1 MNFLIIDGTSKK
13 INFFSHYN
21 NYSYSQSFE
30 SSKNNF
36 EQFSV
41 LLFNFIEKNKILLK
55 KMNYIFINEGPGNF
69 SGIRTSIAVSKGIS
83 ITRKIS
89 LLGFNTFDL
98 CSYNISIHTFIL
110 IQKNEKEFFIKECN
124 QNNKEEK
131 NSKIIS
137 FQELGFYKNNKKIFI
152 NLDKINKKRIK
163 EACEKNNVDFKDV
176 NYMNILLLYEK
187 NLITKKLIKPLYI
200 S

>member
-55 KMNYIFINEGPGNF
+55 NMNNIFINEGPGSF
-69 SGIRTSIAVSKGIS
+69 AGIRTSIAVSKGIS

-89 LLGFNTFDL
+89 LFGFNTFDL
-98 CSYNISIHTFIL
+98 CSYNISIHTFVL

-124 QNNKEEK
+124 ENNKEEK
-131 NSKIIS
+131 NPKIIS

-152 NLDKINKKRIK
+152 NLDKINKKRI
-163 EACEKNNVDFKDV
+163 EEVCEKNNVDFKDV
-176 NYMNILLLYEK
+176 NYMNILPLYEK

>member
-55 KMNYIFINEGPGNF
+55 KMNNIFINEGPGNF

-89 LLGFNTFDL
+89 LFGFNTFDL
-98 CSYNISIHTFIL
+98 CSYNINIHTFVL
-110 IQKNEKEFFIKECN
+110 IQKMK
-124 QNNKEEK
+124 K
-131 NSKIIS
+131 NFLSKNVMKII
-137 FQELGFYKNNKKIFI
+137 KK
-152 NLDKINKKRIK
+152 KKTQK
-163 EACEKNNVDFKDV
+163 LF
-176 NYMNILLLYEK
+176 LFK
-187 NLITKKLIKPLYI
+187 NLVFTKITKKYLLI
-200 S
+200 

>member
-30 SSKNNF
+30 GSKNNF

-55 KMNYIFINEGPGNF
+55 KMNNIFINEGPGNF

-89 LLGFNTFDL
+89 LFGFNTFDL
-98 CSYNISIHTFIL
+98 CSCNINIHTFAL
-110 IQKNEKEFFIKECN
+110 IQKNEKEFFIKEYN

-131 NSKIIS
+131 GPKIIS

-152 NLDKINKKRIK
+152 NSDKINKKRI
-163 EACEKNNVDFKDV
+163 EETCEKNNVDFKEV
-176 NYMNILLLYEK
+176 NYMNILLLYKK

>member
-30 SSKNNF
+30 GSKNNF

-55 KMNYIFINEGPGNF
+55 KMNNIFINEGPGNF

-89 LLGFNTFDL
+89 LFGFNTFDL
-98 CSYNISIHTFIL
+98 CSCNINIHTFAL
-110 IQKNEKEFFIKECN
+110 IQKNEKEFFIKEYN

-131 NSKIIS
+131 GPKIIS

-152 NLDKINKKRIK
+152 NSDKINKKRI
-163 EACEKNNVDFKDV
+163 EETCEKNNVDFKDV
-176 NYMNILLLYEK
+176 NYMNILLLYKK

>member
-21 NYSYSQSFE
+21 NYSYSQFFE

-55 KMNYIFINEGPGNF
+55 KMNNIFINEGPGNF

-89 LLGFNTFDL
+89 LFGFNTFDL
-98 CSYNISIHTFIL
+98 CSCNINIHTFAL
-110 IQKNEKEFFIKECN
+110 IQKNEKEFFIKEYN

-131 NSKIIS
+131 GPKIIS

-152 NLDKINKKRIK
+152 NLDKINKKRIE

-176 NYMNILLLYEK
+176 NYMNILFLYKK

>member
-55 KMNYIFINEGPGNF
+55 KMNNIFINEGPGNF

-89 LLGFNTFDL
+89 LFGFNTFDL
-98 CSYNISIHTFIL
+98 CSYNISIYTFVL

-124 QNNKEEK
+124 ENNKEEK
-131 NSKIIS
+131 NPKTIS
-137 FQELGFYKNNKKIFI
+137 FQ
-152 NLDKINKKRIK
+152 INKKRI
-163 EACEKNNVDFKDV
+163 ERACEKNNVDFKDV
-176 NYMNILLLYEK
+176 NYMNILPLYEK

>member
-21 NYSYSQSFE
+21 NYSYSQFFE

-36 EQFSV
+36 EQFAV

-55 KMNYIFINEGPGNF
+55 KMNNIFINEGPGNF

-89 LLGFNTFDL
+89 LFGFNTFDL
-98 CSYNISIHTFIL
+98 CSCNINIHTFAL
-110 IQKNEKEFFIKECN
+110 IQKNEKEFFIKEYN

-131 NSKIIS
+131 GPKIIS

-152 NLDKINKKRIK
+152 NLDKINKKRIEETCK
-163 EACEKNNVDFKDV
+163 KNNVDFKEV
-176 NYMNILLLYEK
+176 NYMNILLLYKK

>member
-1 MNFLIIDGTSKK
+1 MNFLIIDGTSNK
-13 INFFSHYN
+13 INFFSHFN
-21 NYSYSQSFE
+21 NYSYNQSFE

-36 EQFSV
+36 EQFSI
-41 LLFNFIEKNKILLK
+41 LLFNFIEKNKILLNK
-55 KMNYIFINEGPGNF
+55 INNIFINEGPGNF

-83 ITRKIS
+83 ITREIN

-98 CSYNISIHTFIL
+98 CSYDINIHAFIL
-110 IQKNEKEFFIKECN
+110 IQKNEQKFFIKEYN
-124 QNNKEEK
+124 KNNKEEK
-131 NSKIIS
+131 NPKIIS
-137 FQELGFYKNNKKIFI
+137 FEELDIYRNNKKSVI
-152 NLDKINKKRIK
+152 NSDKINRKRIEGK
-163 EACEKNNVDFKDV
+163 FEKNNVDFKDI

>member
-41 LLFNFIEKNKILLK
+41 LLFNFIEKNKILLE
-55 KMNYIFINEGPGNF
+55 KMNNIFINEGPGNF

-89 LLGFNTFDL
+89 LFGFNTFDL
-98 CSYNISIHTFIL
+98 WIHISI
-110 IQKNEKEFFIKECN
+110 
-124 QNNKEEK
+124 
-131 NSKIIS
+131 NSI
-137 FQELGFYKNNKKIFI
+137 
-152 NLDKINKKRIK
+152 
-163 EACEKNNVDFKDV
+163 
-176 NYMNILLLYEK
+176 
-187 NLITKKLIKPLYI
+187 
-200 S
+200 

>member
-36 EQFSV
+36 EQFSI

-55 KMNYIFINEGPGNF
+55 KMNNIFINEGPGNF

-89 LLGFNTFDL
+89 LFGFNTFDL
-98 CSYNISIHTFIL
+98 CSYNISIHTFVL

-124 QNNKEEK
+124 QNNKEKK
-131 NSKIIS
+131 NPKIIS
-137 FQELGFYKNNKKIFI
+137 FQELGFYKNKKKIFV
-152 NLDKINKKRIK
+152 NLDKINKKRI
-163 EACEKNNVDFKDV
+163 EGVCEKHNVDFKDV

>member
-55 KMNYIFINEGPGNF
+55 KMNNIFINEGPGNF

-89 LLGFNTFDL
+89 LFGFNTFDL
-98 CSYNISIHTFIL
+98 CSCNISVHTFML

-124 QNNKEEK
+124 ENNKEEK
-131 NSKIIS
+131 NPKIIS
-137 FQELGFYKNNKKIFI
+137 FEELNFYKNNKKIFI
-152 NLDKINKKRIK
+152 NLDKINKKRIE

>member
-13 INFFSHYN
+13 INFFSNFN
-21 NYSYSQSFE
+21 NCSYRQSFE

-36 EQFSV
+36 EKLSI

-55 KMNYIFINEGPGNF
+55 NMNNIFINEGPGNF

-89 LLGFNTFDL
+89 LFGFNTFDL
-98 CSYNISIHTFIL
+98 CSYNISVHTLVL
-110 IQKNEKEFFIKECN
+110 IQKNEKEFFIKEYNKNN
-124 QNNKEEK
+124 QKEK
-131 NSKIIS
+131 KPKIIS
-137 FQELGFYKNNKKIFI
+137 FKELEIYKNNKKIFI

-163 EACEKNNVDFKDV
+163 EVYEKNNVDFKDI
-176 NYMNILLLYEK
+176 NYMNILPVYEK